1 LGGQNIRRRSSA
13 LVETDLLIDFGPD
26 VMAASADL
34 DVPLHTVRYLL
45 QTHEHHDH
53 LDVSHFYSRSS
64 SCGVPDVQELTW
76 LASSSAARRAAS
88 LLRDGVT
95 TDLFQQPELI
105 EKLSLVHRGITK
117 YGMTDIGPYR
127 IFSVPANHG
136 DGIDALLHAIERNG
150 RRLLYAT
157 DTGTLPDEVWM
168 ALAGEGLVFDV
179 VAMDH
184 TFGTGGRSGGHLNGE
199 QFREHI
205 AEMRKYGLLHA
216 ESRVFATHIAHH
228 SNPLHDELVA
238 MAAGYGY
245 EVAFDGLVVNV

>member
-1 LGGQNIRRRSSA
+1 LGGPNIRRRSSA

-34 DVPLHTVRYLL
+34 DVPLHTVRYVL
-45 QTHEHHDH
+45 QTHEHDDH
-53 LDVSHFYSRSS
+53 LDISHFFSRSS
-64 SCGVPDVQELTW
+64 SCGVPEVQVLTW

-88 LLRDGVT
+88 LLRDGAT

-105 EKLSLVHRGITK
+105 EKLSLVHRGVTK
-117 YGMTDIGPYR
+117 YGRTDIGPYR
-127 IFSVPANHG
+127 IFSVPAIHG
-136 DGIDALLHAIERNG
+136 DGIDALLHAVERDG
-150 RRLLYAT
+150 RRLFYAT
-157 DTGTLPDEVWM
+157 DTGTLPSEVWIT
-168 ALAGEGLVFDV
+168 LASEGWVFDV

-184 TFGTGGRSGGHLNGE
+184 TFGTMGRSGGHLNGE

-205 AEMRKYGLLHA
+205 AAMKQHGLLH
-216 ESRVFATHIAHH
+216 ENSRIFATHIAHH

-238 MAAGYGY
+238 MAARHGY